1 MRKIKIYL
9 LALLFPLLGYTQQ
22 EDVTEVL
29 FVGNSFTY
37 FWNMPQMVEAMAKH
51 QDVALHTDQS
61 TVGGSN
67 LEQHWKSEKGTTT
80 RRHLETKKWDY
91 VILQDHSQ
99 STIKASKRWEEYNQK
114 FVNLVR
120 TKGAQPILFSSWA
133 YKSNPL
139 MQTKISESYQDL
151 AEGLDTKLVP
161 MGSVLALAREM
172 RPDLDLFFDDKHLS
186 PNGSY
191 LEALVF
197 YKFLT
202 GKSVISI
209 PDRLTTLDAEGNK
222 LYLIFI
228 LPTTGDFLRQLVEEY
243 PMETQNPAKK

>member
-1 MRKIKIYL
+1 MRKIKICL
-9 LALLFPLLGYTQQ
+9 LAFLLPILGYAQQ
-22 EDVTEVL
+22 DGGTEVL

-37 FWNMPQMVEAMAKH
+37 FWNMPQMVEAMARH
-51 QDVALHTDQS
+51 QNVPLHTDQS

-67 LEQHWKSEKGTTT
+67 LEQHWNSEKGTTT
-80 RRHLETKKWDY
+80 RNRLDTKKWDY
-91 VILQDHSQ
+91 VILQDHSL
-99 STIKASKRWEEYNQK
+99 STIEAKKRWEAYNQK
-114 FVNLVR
+114 FVSLVR
-120 TKGAQPILFSSWA
+120 TQGAQPVLFSSWA

-139 MQTKISESYQDL
+139 MQAKITESYRGLAKDL
-151 AEGLDTKLVP
+151 DVKLVP
-161 MGSVLALAREM
+161 MGSVLALAREK

-202 GKSVISI
+202 GKSVKAI
-209 PDRLTTLDAEGNK
+209 PNRLTTLNEDGQK

-228 LPTTGDFLRQLVEEY
+228 VPETGDFLRQLVEEF
-243 PMETQNPAKK
+243 PMETLKASR

>member
-9 LALLFPLLGYTQQ
+9 LALLFPVLGFTQQ

-51 QDVALHTDQS
+51 QNVALHTDQS

-80 RRHLETKKWDY
+80 RSHLDTKEWDY
-91 VILQDHSQ
+91 VILQDHSL
-99 STIKASKRWEEYNQK
+99 STIEAKKRWKEYNQN
-114 FVNLVR
+114 FVNLVK
-120 TKGAQPILFSSWA
+120 TQGAQPILFSSWA

-139 MQTKISESYQDL
+139 MQTNITESYQNLAKDL
-151 AEGLDTKLVP
+151 GVKLVP
-161 MGSVLALAREM
+161 MGSVLALAREK

-202 GKSVISI
+202 GKSVTSI
-209 PDRLTTLDAEGNK
+209 PNRLTTLDADGNK
-222 LYLIFI
+222 MYLMFI
-228 LPTTGDFLRQLVEEY
+228 LPENGDFLRQLVEDFQMITLKSNE
-243 PMETQNPAKK
+243 